1 MARERLLCVSVDL
14 DGPGCYHEIHGLPAP
29 GESLADRHYTRG
41 LARFLSLF
49 DELGVKATLFA
60 VGRDLERSRCA
71 SILADACTRGHEA
84 ANHTMT
90 HPYAFSR
97 LGPDAVRDEIRS
109 AAERIREAGGQGPRG
124 FRAPGYHINDGIV
137 SVLEELGYA
146 YDASLLPSPAYYLAK
161 VGVMTWMRATGRK
174 SLSVAGHPGMTLS
187 PGRPYRMGRSYW
199 REGNGLPELP
209 CSVLPVVRVP
219 FIGTTL
225 SLAGRSRSVMMA
237 RIAARGR
244 WVGLEFHAID
254 LMDDRGDGLDVLS
267 GYQPDVRVAVDEK
280 TATFRA
286 VLRVLLDA
294 GFASVTHASAL
305 ERLF

>member
-14 DGPGCYHEIHGLPAP
+14 DGPGCYHEIHGLPEPPA
-29 GESLADRHYTRG
+29 GLADSHYRLG

-49 DELGVKATLFA
+49 EELGIKATLFA
-60 VGRDLERSRCA
+60 IGRDLGSPRCA
-71 SILADACTRGHEA
+71 AILADACASGHEA

-97 LGPDAVRDEIRS
+97 LDRDAVRDEIG
-109 AAERIREAGGQGPRG
+109 AASERIREVTGRAPAG

-161 VGVMTWMRATGRK
+161 VGVISWMRATGRR
-174 SLSVAGHPGMTLS
+174 SRSVAGHAGMTLS
-187 PGRPYRMGRSYW
+187 PRVPYRMGTSYW
-199 REGNGLPELP
+199 RRGSGLPELP
-209 CSVLPVVRVP
+209 CSVLPAVRVP

-225 SLAGRSRSVMMA
+225 SLAGRSRSAMMA
-237 RIAARGR
+237 RIAARGS

-254 LMDDRGDGLDVLS
+254 LMDDRADGLDSLT
-267 GYQPDVRVAVDEK
+267 GHQPDVRVGVDEK
-280 TATFRA
+280 MATFRQ
-286 VLRVLLDA
+286 VLAILLDS
-294 GFASVTHASAL
+294 GLTSVTHASAVH
-305 ERLF
+305 RLF